1 MYSETLWPE
10 SYDCN
15 ALYTLIEGPWK
26 YIQSR
31 RPELYD
37 LGRDPGERDNR
48 IDKEPAVARGLRADL
63 EDLRKKM
70 PAAAG
75 SPGGASALVD
85 QETLRRLES
94 LGYIG
99 GGVERERL
107 GPDAGREDPKDFVA
121 LFERLKTASQL
132 VREQRDQE
140 AEQILLDLVAQRPRL
155 VLARNALAEIALGHS
170 RPGDAIKHL
179 SAALSAL
186 AEAKETAA
194 PMSRKNTALLSHHL
208 HELLA
213 RAGDGS
219 KAGPGDRRV
228 ADRRKPRSRR
238 QRRVGTDRAF
248 GLSAAVPGGGC
259 RVWKGVGDRPPKRGA
274 AEQAGLDV
282 GHLPGGVG
290 PRRRQSTRNRPAAG
304 RGLRPPRAAESRH
317 LGRRLRRG
325 RSIRQGRGRG
335 GRGLGPGPV
344 RPPGAPCAGGS
355 GAAWTRIAPAAR
367 TGRCSA

>member
-37 LGRDPGERDNR
+37 LDRDPGERDNR

-63 EDLRKKM
+63 EDLRKRM

-99 GGVERERL
+99 GGVDRERL
-107 GPDAGREDPKDFVA
+107 GPDAGQEDPKDFVA

-132 VREQRDQE
+132 VREQRDQK
-140 AEQILLDLVAQRPRL
+140 AEQILLELVAQRPRL
-155 VLARNALAEIALGHS
+155 ILARNALAEIALGHS
-170 RPGDAIKHL
+170 RPTDAIKHL

-194 PMSRKNTALLSHHL
+194 PVSRKNTALLRHHL

-213 RAGDGS
+213 RALVMAQKPDPAIAELQIAVSCVPDVNDEFELIELLDFRRRYQEAVAACGRALETAPRNAPLRNKLAWMLATCPEASVRDGA
-219 KAGPGDRRV
+219 KALEIARLLVEGPGRREPRYLDTLAAAYAEAGQFGKAV
-228 ADRRKPRSRR
+228 ATAEEALALARSAR
-238 QRRVGTDRAF
+238 QARLVLSVQSHLDAYRA
-248 GLSAAVPGGGC
+248 
-259 RVWKGVGDRPPKRGA
+259 
-274 AEQAGLDV
+274 
-282 GHLPGGVG
+282 GHAY
-290 PRRRQSTRNRPAAG
+290 RQM
-304 RGLRPPRAAESRH
+304 
-317 LGRRLRRG
+317 
-325 RSIRQGRGRG
+325 
-335 GRGLGPGPV
+335 
-344 RPPGAPCAGGS
+344 
-355 GAAWTRIAPAAR
+355 
-367 TGRCSA
+367 